1 MRRLIPLLLLLALAP
16 ASAASHPE
24 RDPVDEALALA
35 MAHHPEL
42 VAREAE
48 YRAIRSTS
56 RWKTDFT
63 LSLSEGR
70 TEFGASGGGR
80 AMMSV
85 SIPLTGGTHDQRN
98 AAALRELETARDT
111 LRQSL
116 LADITALREAAS
128 LIESREERRDFWR
141 DQVTYHQEAVD
152 EGFMEPER
160 LWGPAERLQAAEHD
174 YREKAANLDARM
186 EEVARRYG
194 GRQWEALRDLLA
206 EIVS

>member
-1 MRRLIPLLLLLALAP
+1 M
-16 ASAASHPE
+16 
-24 RDPVDEALALA
+24 DEALALA

-98 AAALRELETARDT
+98 AAALRELEGARDA
-111 LRQSL
+111 LRRSL
-116 LADITALREAAS
+116 LSDITALREAAGS
-128 LIESREERRDFWR
+128 LESREERRDFWR
-141 DQVTYHQEAVD
+141 DQVAYHHEAVD
-152 EGFMEPER
+152 EGLMEPDR
-160 LWGPAERLQAAEHD
+160 LWGPVERLQTAEHE
-174 YREKAANLDARM
+174 YRQEAAALSARM